1 LHRNKTLF
9 YLQSKAMFKS
19 YKYIHKSLFWP
30 GVVAHAFNPST
41 REAEAGGFLSSRQA
55 WSTK

>member
-1 LHRNKTLF
+1 MELRAEINQVETNKKKTI
-9 YLQSKAMFKS
+9 QRISKTRK
-19 YKYIHKSLFWP
+19 L
-30 GVVAHAFNPST
+30 GLVAHAFNPST